1 MVMLTLAMA
10 AWAVVVV
17 AHEAVM
23 LIDMLVGQRLAVVVV
38 ARLVLAVRVKAA
50 LQLML
55 AVVVVQEDVLLEQAV
70 RLLF

>member
-38 ARLVLAVRVKAA
+38 ARLVLAVRVKAV

-55 AVVVVQEDVLLEQAV
+55 AVVVVQEDVLLEQVV